1 MRDLLIKTALKFL
14 LLGLMPTN
22 SEIHWYFNGEPLP
35 NGSRFITRND
45 FGFISLDIMNCID
58 SDSGEYACHAI
69 TEAGEDVTK
78 ATLHVRSKPS
88 LIYQTQLPNK
98 TMELGIQRLTELE
111 NKVPEPDTDP
121 DLNPAKPT
129 PPVFVTDPEPQ
140 EVIEGQ
146 TVRFSARIDSNPKAK
161 VFWVVNGETC
171 VPGSRYKLR
180 YDGIHHLEI
189 PKANLKHNGKVEIYA
204 KNIAGEAVRSTTLT
218 VKSKHDDYRV
228 VLKNSPSP
236 WYDPKMRKYQVQRKN
251 EEVNKVFDEK
261 LTPTETARWK
271 TEQDEEDKRVKVQEK
286 LVDEQQI
293 QNDQIIQ
300 QNKQISQ
307 HSTQQQQSGQQQ
319 ATREKTFIEKQK
331 ETVTKQPKMFTETET
346 GVYGQ
351 QVDTQTQKQIQKQ
364 ELDNL
369 EITRKLKTIERR
381 ELERRIM
388 NRNIY
393 VKDGSQKV
401 VPPELSVKLEPLEV
415 YEGDR
420 AVFSCKFNA
429 ESKPKVT
436 WYRENFVI
444 QPSNDFQI
452 ETTENSS
459 TLTIRQVFAEYSSEY
474 SVRVENQ
481 AGTEI
486 SR

>member
-1 MRDLLIKTALKFL
+1 
-14 LLGLMPTN
+14 MPTN
-22 SEIHWYFNGEPLP
+22 SEVHWYFGGEPLP
-35 NGSRFITRND
+35 TGSRFITRNE
-45 FGFISLDIMNCID
+45 FGFVSLDIMNCID
-58 SDSGEYACHAI
+58 TDSGEYVCRAVN
-69 TEAGEDVTK
+69 EAGEDITK

-111 NKVPEPDTDP
+111 HKIPEPDTDP

-129 PPVFVTDPEPQ
+129 PPEFITDPEAH
-140 EVIEGQ
+140 EVTEGES
-146 TVRFSARIDSNPKAK
+146 VRFSARVDCNPKAK
-161 VFWVVNGETC
+161 VIWVVNGETC
-171 VPGSRYKLR
+171 VPGQRSGYKLT
-180 YDGIHHLEI
+180 YDGIHHLDI
-189 PKANLKHNGKVEIYA
+189 PKTSLKHNGKVECYA
-204 KNIAGEAVRSTTLT
+204 KNIAGQAYRSTTLT
-218 VKSKHDDYRV
+218 VRSKHDDYRV
-228 VLKNSPSP
+228 VLKNSPRT
-236 WYDPKMRKYQVQRKN
+236 WYDPKMRKYQVHRKQ
-251 EEVNKVFDEK
+251 EEVKQVFDEK
-261 LTPTETARWK
+261 LTPTETVRWK
-271 TEQDEEDKRVKVQEK
+271 TAEQEEDKRVKVQEK

-293 QNDQIIQ
+293 QNEQIVQ

-307 HSTQQQQSGQQQ
+307 QQQQSSGQQQ
-319 ATREKTFIEKQK
+319 TTREKTFIEKQK
-331 ETVTKQPKMFTETET
+331 ETVQKQPKMFAET

-351 QVDTQTQKQIQKQ
+351 QVDTQTQRQVQKQ

-393 VKDGSQKV
+393 VKDSSEKV

-420 AVFSCKFNA
+420 AVFSVKFNA

-452 ETTENSS
+452 ETTENTS
-459 TLTIRQVFAEYSSEY
+459 TLTIRQVYSEYASEY
-474 SVRVENQ
+474 SVRVENT

>member
-1 MRDLLIKTALKFL
+1 MD
-14 LLGLMPTN
+14 
-22 SEIHWYFNGEPLP
+22 
-35 NGSRFITRND
+35 
-45 FGFISLDIMNCID
+45 CID
-58 SDSGEYACHAI
+58 TDSGEYVCRAVN
-69 TEAGEDVTK
+69 EAGEDITK

-111 NKVPEPDTDP
+111 TKVPEVPSDP
-121 DLNPAKPT
+121 DLNPAQPT
-129 PPVFVTDPEPQ
+129 PPEFVTDPEAR
-140 EVIEGQ
+140 EVVEGE
-146 TVRFSARIDSNPKAK
+146 TVSFTARIDSNPKCK
-161 VFWVVNGETC
+161 IHWLVNGETC
-171 VPGSRYKLR
+171 VPGSKYKIF
-180 YDGIHHLEI
+180 YDGIYHLEI
-189 PKANLKHNGKVEIYA
+189 PKASLKHNGKVEIYA
-204 KNIAGEAVRSTTLT
+204 KNIAGQAYRSTTLT
-218 VKSKHDDYRV
+218 VRSKHDDYRV
-228 VLKNSPSP
+228 VLKNSPNP
-236 WYDPKMRKYQVQRKN
+236 WYEQNLRKYQVQRKQ

-271 TEQDEEDKRVKVQEK
+271 TEQDEEDKRTKVQEK

-293 QNDQIIQ
+293 QNEQIVQ
-300 QNKQISQ
+300 QNK
-307 HSTQQQQSGQQQ
+307 QQSGQQQ

-351 QVDTQTQKQIQKQ
+351 QVDTQTQNQIQKQ
-364 ELDNL
+364 ELENL

-393 VKDGSQKV
+393 VKDGTEKM
-401 VPPELSVKLEPLEV
+401 VPPELSVKLEPVEV
-415 YEGDR
+415 YEGAR
-420 AVFSCKFNA
+420 AAFSCKFNA

-436 WYRENFVI
+436 WYRENFLI

-452 ETTENSS
+452 ETTDNSS
-459 TLTIRQVFAEYSSEY
+459 TLTLRQVFADDAGEY
-474 SVRVENQ
+474 SVRIENK
-481 AGTEI
+481 AGVEI